1 MFISFRQNFGA
12 MARCGINF
20 SFFCVFWE
28 VLETDFSHVYS
39 GRARKKV
46 NFFFCNIGSFHP
58 PCVRFPL
65 DTLESGVLFHIM
77 VVETVI
83 CFTRRSTMESSVV
96 SSLPDCAFTPTLEST
111 GWSNQ
116 L

>member
-28 VLETDFSHVYS
+28 VLETNFSHVYS

-46 NFFFCNIGSFHP
+46 NAIYGQKYS
-58 PCVRFPL
+58 
-65 DTLESGVLFHIM
+65 SQ
-77 VVETVI
+77 
-83 CFTRRSTMESSVV
+83 RSSEG
-96 SSLPDCAFTPTLEST
+96 A
-111 GWSNQ
+111 
-116 L
+116 